1 MRMENGHPIKT
12 LCYYH
17 LEKLNLTD
25 KEKDKIMLLL
35 DIAYATG
42 IEEMSGTMQEVL
54 YNARPEHSIY
64 SFHLSNLKDRDE

>member
-17 LEKLNLTD
+17 LEKLELTSE
-25 KEKDKIMLLL
+25 EKDKIMLLL

-42 IEEMSGTMQEVL
+42 IEENE
-54 YNARPEHSIY
+54 R
-64 SFHLSNLKDRDE
+64 